1 MSVGSQGV
9 VREFASEIVSMARK
23 LPVYGDKPI
32 FCLGNVTL
40 QCVEITGG
48 VAFEVNNKM
57 AAGENKLIFAD
68 IEDAS
73 EAAAASQAGEPGSVE
88 LQPQIA
94 EGRLVVSD
102 GTSMVATGAAA
113 PSDDGADAAGTEP
126 AVEIPEG
133 QAIYRP
139 QREFVQSMMSPQV

>member
-1 MSVGSQGV
+1 MLVWALQEHQNIRYHLGRRRPHRDEVYRGTEHVPSGLRQPQGAV
-9 VREFASEIVSMARK
+9 A
-23 LPVYGDKPI
+23 LP
-32 FCLGNVTL
+32 
-40 QCVEITGG
+40 
-48 VAFEVNNKM
+48 
-57 AAGENKLIFAD
+57 

-102 GTSMVATGAAA
+102 GTSMVATGAGA
-113 PSDDGADAAGTEP
+113 PSDSIADAAGTEP